1 MGFVL
6 WCLAPL
12 ANIFQLYHCGQFYW
26 WREPDF
32 FTFELYFAD
41 PSCILIGQY
50 IYTSC
55 LDGFSADP
63 SCILNS
69 QDVYMP

>member
-1 MGFVL
+1 MTDVQGRWVMVYGL

-32 FTFELYFAD
+32 FTFELFFEN
-41 PSCILIGQY
+41 PFCILNGQDS
-50 IYTSC
+50 YTSC
-55 LDGFSADP
+55 LDGLVQTHLVS
-63 SCILNS
+63 
-69 QDVYMP
+69 